1 MEFNRF
7 DMEQQLMSCWGVVDD
22 MKVVTEEVLE
32 GDYDRDKIANM
43 LLGMETLYDAKFNKL
58 FAMFENGVTSRNIL

>member
-7 DMEQQLMSCWGVVDD
+7 DMEQQLMSCWGVIDD

-32 GDYDRDKIANM
+32 GDYYRDKVANM
-43 LLGMETLYDAKFNKL
+43 LFGMAAL
-58 FAMFENGVTSRNIL
+58 

>member
-22 MKVVTEEVLE
+22 MKVVIEEVLE
-32 GDYDRDKIANM
+32 GDYDRDKVANM
-43 LLGMETLYDAKFNKL
+43 LLGMEALYDAKFNKL
-58 FAMFENGVTSRNIL
+58 FAMFENGVTSRSIL

>member
-32 GDYDRDKIANM
+32 GDYDRDKVANM
-43 LLGMETLYDAKFNKL
+43 LLGMEALYDAKFNKL
-58 FAMFENGVTSRNIL
+58 FAMFENGVTSRSIL